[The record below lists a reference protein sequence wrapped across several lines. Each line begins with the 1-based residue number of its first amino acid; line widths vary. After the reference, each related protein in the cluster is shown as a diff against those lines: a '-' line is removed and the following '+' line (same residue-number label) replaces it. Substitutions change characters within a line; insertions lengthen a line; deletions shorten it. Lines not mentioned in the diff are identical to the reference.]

1 MREYEMIVI
10 LHPDLDENAFKEI
23 LDRISGWITQDG
35 GEITKTDIWGK
46 RTLAYPIRKQ
56 REGQYVL
63 MNTKMNPQLGALLER
78 NLRYI
83 ESVLRYLIIAK

>member
-1 MREYEMIVI
+1 MREYELIVI
-10 LHPDLDENAFKEI
+10 LHPDLDENAFKDI
-23 LDRISGWITQDG
+23 LDRVSGWITQDG

-63 MNTKMNPQLGALLER
+63 MNTKMNPQLGAVLER

-83 ESVLRYLIIAK
+83 ESVLRYLIVAK

>member
-1 MREYEMIVI
+1 MREYEMIVS
-10 LHPDLDENAFKEI
+10 LHPDLDETAFKDI

-83 ESVLRYLIIAK
+83 ESVLRFLIIAK

>member
-10 LHPDLDENAFKEI
+10 LHPDLDETAFKDI

-35 GEITKTDIWGK
+35 GEITKTDLWGK

-63 MNTKMNPQLGALLER
+63 MNTKMNPQLGAVLER

>member
-10 LHPDLDENAFKEI
+10 LHPDLDETAFKDI

-35 GEITKTDIWGK
+35 GEITKTDLWGK

-63 MNTKMNPQLGALLER
+63 MNTKMNPQLGAVLER

-83 ESVLRYLIIAK
+83 ESILRYLIIAK

>member
-10 LHPDLDENAFKEI
+10 LHPDLDESAFKDI

-63 MNTKMNPQLGALLER
+63 MNTRMNPQLGAVLER